1 MAEKQGLNLNNNPE
15 AAREILQNART
26 IAVVGH
32 SDRPDRTSYQIAEFL
47 RRRGYKVY
55 PVNPMLEYVG
65 EERCYHSL
73 KDLPETVDIVNVFRR
88 KEYLG
93 EVVDEAIE
101 AGAKA
106 VWAQLDVKDEDAMAR
121 ALAAGVDMAM
131 DTCIKVDYMQLGVQN
146 AR

>member
-1 MAEKQGLNLNNNPE
+1 MAEKRGLNLNDNSE
-15 AAREILQNART
+15 AMHEILQNART

-32 SDRPDRTSYQIAEFL
+32 SDRPDRTSYQIAAFL
-47 RRRGYKVY
+47 RRQGYTVY
-55 PVNPMLEYVG
+55 PVNPTLDRIG
-65 EERCYHSL
+65 EERCYPTLRS
-73 KDLPETVDIVNVFRR
+73 LPETVDIVNVFRR
-88 KEYLG
+88 SEYLG

-106 VWAQLDVKDEDAMAR
+106 VWAQLGVQNAQAMER
-121 ALAAGVDMAM
+121 ALEAGVDMAM